1 MRERLHLVG
10 IGGIGMSALAR
21 ILLAREIGVSGS
33 DAQGS
38 EITADLARRGATIS
52 IGHHAEVVEGASRV
66 VRSDA
71 VHDDNPEL
79 VKARSLGIPVI
90 RRSQLLAELMQAHR
104 GIAISGT
111 HGKTTV
117 TAMVGAVLVAAGLDP
132 TVVVGGVY
140 GPLGGNARV
149 GKGEWFVTEACE
161 AYESY
166 LDLTPEIAVVTN
178 IEPDH
183 LDHHKTEA
191 HLRASFAE
199 FLARITP
206 GGCAVLCADRPE
218 LREVSAGL
226 NREMIAYGL
235 SPEAQVRGTEAA
247 SDGLGG
253 RCRLWVEGRDE
264 GELAVGVPGV
274 HNLLNALGAVAAALR
289 AGASVKEAR
298 QALAEFRG
306 AERRFQ
312 ILGSPGGITVVDD
325 YAHHPSEIA
334 ATIAAAR
341 TAFPGRRLVAVFQP
355 HLYTRTRDFADGFA
369 EALSE
374 ADLVALVRIYPAR
387 EAPLPGV
394 TTSLIAEPL
403 RERWELVRR
412 SPPQADEGGKDVLC
426 ELAKEEVAICLAP
439 RLRPGDVVLVMGA
452 GDVTEAAH
460 RLAEHLRASPEGQQE
475 VAGE

>member
-1 MRERLHLVG
+1 MSERFHLVG

-21 ILLAREIGVSGS
+21 ILLARGIAVSGS

-52 IGHHAEVVEGASRV
+52 IGHRGGLVEGASRV
-66 VRSDA
+66 VHSDA
-71 VHDDNPEL
+71 VHDDNAEL
-79 VKARSLGIPVI
+79 ARARSLSIPVT
-90 RRSQLLAELMQAHR
+90 RRSQLLAELMQGRR
-104 GIAISGT
+104 GIAVSGT

-117 TAMVGAVLVAAGLDP
+117 TAMVGAALVAAGLDP
-132 TVVVGGVY
+132 TVVVGGIY

-183 LDHHKTEA
+183 LDHHRTEA

-199 FLARITP
+199 FLARIQP
-206 GGCAVLCADRPE
+206 GGGAVLCADRPE

-226 NREMIAYGL
+226 NREIIAYGF

-247 SDGLGG
+247 SGGLGG
-253 RCRLWVEGRDE
+253 RCRLWVEERDE

-274 HNLLNALGAVAAALR
+274 HNLLNALGAVATALR
-289 AGASVKEAR
+289 AGASVKASK

-369 EALSE
+369 EALSK
-374 ADLVALVRIYPAR
+374 ADLVALVHIYPAR
-387 EAPLPGV
+387 EAPLPEV
-394 TTSLIAEPL
+394 TISLIAEPL
-403 RERWELVRR
+403 RKRWE
-412 SPPQADEGGKDVLC
+412 KDVLC
-426 ELAKEEVAICLAP
+426 ELAKEEVATFLAP

-460 RLAEHLRASPEGQQE
+460 HLAEYLRAIPKREQE